1 MINLFD
7 ISRIPRLADQP
18 DLRSTE
24 SHTPE
29 DRLLVNEESFPN
41 RVRMLLLVGLGS
53 CRQAFDIDRIPV

>member
-7 ISRIPRLADQP
+7 ISRLPRHTDKP
-18 DLRSTE
+18 HLRPTK

>member
-7 ISRIPRLADQP
+7 ISRISRHAELP